1 VTFGKNLLA
10 NSQLAGCSRKQ
21 LESRFRNPLCYG
33 QRRLQAVSRCQ
44 LIENFRFRWH
54 WCKPILIKGPTRIE
68 MHFSSEGA
76 VTEPVKFRVA
86 RANRLVLP
94 TFLLLAYVLQCV
106 WFARTQSFTFD
117 EPLHITTGL
126 DNWRFNRFD
135 LVLEH
140 PPLGHLLPTLP
151 IAFGNWE
158 IAWSDPQIEGI
169 LVTGITDPIGMAMRV
184 RLVNVALG
192 VFLGIALWFVTRNTF
207 SEGAANLV
215 VALFAFSPSLIANF
229 TLVTTDGVT
238 TLMVFLTAVQV
249 IRWRT
254 DRSSRATLLL
264 GVILGFL
271 LLAKLSTP
279 PVFCLTLALIL
290 VLKPNGW
297 EWSPRRWNWYPMFV
311 AFGLALFVLWG
322 GYFFHV
328 SHLKIGDG
336 RVEMM
341 FPNRPAFAKD
351 SVGRVVGFMRRPL
364 QHHLTLPVP
373 AGEYLEG
380 IADLVVHNQ
389 NGHKTFLLGQ
399 SERTQRFW
407 FQPALALLKWPP
419 SILLLFFC
427 GSFFLVTRRVRPKT
441 DLVVL
446 LLFPASFLFFQ
457 MVMSRI
463 STGERHFLPVYPI
476 VLLICGATWEW
487 ARNKGEPVE
496 ERSSQPK
503 RFLLWLLVLAVL
515 FNVADVLRYAPG
527 YLSYC
532 NVLIPNRKSYK
543 YFSDSN
549 LDWGQGLIALRQY
562 QDQHPSEQ
570 IWLAYFGSV
579 DPAVY
584 GIRAKSLKEGQKVSG
599 TVVVGAT
606 NLAGEYL
613 SDPDGYRW
621 VTKYPLKTIL
631 DHCMFV
637 YTVPPDANLRDR

>member
-1 VTFGKNLLA
+1 
-10 NSQLAGCSRKQ
+10 
-21 LESRFRNPLCYG
+21 
-33 QRRLQAVSRCQ
+33 
-44 LIENFRFRWH
+44 
-54 WCKPILIKGPTRIE
+54 
-68 MHFSSEGA
+68 MHLSSLDT
-76 VTEPVKFRVA
+76 VVQPVKFRVPHA
-86 RANRLVLP
+86 ARLVLP
-94 TFLLLAYVLQCV
+94 IFLLFAYVVQCV

-117 EPLHITTGL
+117 EPQHITTGL
-126 DNWRFNRFD
+126 DNWRFDRFD

-158 IAWSDPQIEGI
+158 ITLADPPKKGI
-169 LVTGITDPIGMAMRV
+169 LGTGITDPIELATRV

-192 VFLGIALWFVTRNTF
+192 VFLGVVLWFVTRNIF

-215 VALFAFSPSLIANF
+215 LTLFAFSPSLIANF

-238 TLMVFLTAVQV
+238 TLMIFLAAVQLV
-249 IRWRT
+249 RWRT
-254 DRSSRATLLL
+254 DRSLRATLLL
-264 GVILGFL
+264 GMILGFL

-279 PVFCLTLALIL
+279 PVFCLALALIL
-290 VLKPNGW
+290 VLKPDGW
-297 EWSPRRWNWYPMFV
+297 EWSPRRWNWYLMFV

-328 SHLKIGDG
+328 SHLKIADG
-336 RVEMM
+336 RVEMT
-341 FPNRPAFAKD
+341 FPNRPTFAMD
-351 SVGRVVGFMRRPL
+351 SVGRIVGFMRRPL
-364 QHHLTLPVP
+364 QHHLTLLIP

-380 IADLVVHNQ
+380 IAILVVHNQ
-389 NGHKTFLLGQ
+389 GGHKTFLLGQ
-399 SERTQRFW
+399 SAETQRLW

-419 SILLLFFC
+419 VVLLLFFF
-427 GSFFLVTRRVRPKT
+427 GLFLLVTRKVRPKT

-446 LLFPASFLFFQ
+446 FLFPACFLFFQ

-463 STGERHFLPVYPI
+463 STGERHFLPVYPF
-476 VLLICGATWEW
+476 VLLACGTTWEW
-487 ARNKGEPVE
+487 ARTRDEQFEGPSSGPN
-496 ERSSQPK
+496 RS
-503 RFLLWLLVLAVL
+503 LAWLLVLAVFL
-515 FNVADVLRYAPG
+515 NAADVLRYAPG

-532 NVLIPNRKSYK
+532 NVLIPNRKSYE

-562 QDQHPSEQ
+562 EEQHPGEQ

-584 GIRAKSLKEGQKVSG
+584 GIRARSLDEGQKVSG
-599 TVVVGAT
+599 TVVVGGT
-606 NLAGEYL
+606 DLAGEYL
-613 SDPDGYRW
+613 TNPNGYRW

-637 YTVPPDANLRDR
+637 YTVPSDANLSDR